1 MPPYMRSFS
10 DETPVY
16 REGLIEPEEEGLPD
30 ASPCESL
37 PSPVRCE
44 FDLFDNI
51 DSTPIAWKSELEI
64 LYDEFRNTEL
74 TPQRLR
80 CFDENSGLYLH

>member
-1 MPPYMRSFS
+1 MRSFS

-16 REGLIEPEEEGLPD
+16 REGLIEQEDEGLLG
-30 ASPCESL
+30 SVPCESV
-37 PSPVRCE
+37 PSPVRSE
-44 FDLFDNI
+44 FDLFGNI

-64 LYDEFRNTEL
+64 LYDEFKCTEY
-74 TPQRLR
+74 TSQRLR